1 MATVKNT
8 SGDYVINCANDT
20 GNLSIDANL
29 NINHP
34 YFKVA
39 ADNNGVINAMGM
51 IAQVT
56 LTDWAGLRYNSQAAQ
71 WEASTSVNEDGTAI
85 LPYSPIGGTA
95 GGGPGGVNVS
105 VQYNNSGILGGSA
118 DFTFE
123 PTTSELSLNGYQVF
137 ANIGITPAPAT
148 NSVAVFANEPSSGNT
163 GLYVTSPTST
173 GELIS
178 AQQALVYSIIF

>member
-56 LTDWAGLRYNSQAAQ
+56 LTDWAGLRYNSQAGQ
-71 WEASTSVNEDGTAI
+71 WEASTSVNEDGTPI
-85 LPYSPIGGTA
+85 TPYLPIG
-95 GGGPGGVNVS
+95 S
-105 VQYNNSGILGGSA
+105 SSGGSPA
-118 DFTFE
+118 PPFRSLQFNDSGTFGGSNDFTFD
-123 PTTSELSLNGYQVF
+123 SNLAELTLAGYQVY
-137 ANIGITPAPAT
+137 ANIGFIPAPIA
-148 NSVAVFANEPSSGNT
+148 NAVSIVGNEPALGNT
-163 GLYVTSPTST
+163 GLYVTTPDSV

-178 AQQALVYSIIF
+178 AQQALIYSLIF